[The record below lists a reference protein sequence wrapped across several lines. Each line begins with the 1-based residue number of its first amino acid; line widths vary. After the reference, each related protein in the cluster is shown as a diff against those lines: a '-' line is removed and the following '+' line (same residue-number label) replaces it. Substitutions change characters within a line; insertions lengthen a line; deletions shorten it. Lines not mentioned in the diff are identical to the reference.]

1 MQYDDLKL
9 MVGTMSGGK
18 NTVILDDMGQP
29 SIMVKIPKM
38 TYAEMGLGASDAVF
52 PAFIVGEKILDAIY
66 ISKFQNI
73 VERRKKYG
81 LCFRNKRI
89 RKKD

>member
-9 MVGTMSGGK
+9 MVETMSGGK
-18 NTVILDDMGQP
+18 NTVILDDLGQP
-29 SIMVKIPKM
+29 SMMVKIPKM

-52 PAFIVGEKILDAIY
+52 SAFIVGEKILDALY

-73 VERRKKYG
+73 
-81 LCFRNKRI
+81 I
-89 RKKD
+89 RTINSYPESMIR